1 MKPVLAD
8 TSYYVA
14 LLSDAD
20 ENHSIAIEWST
31 NLLGRVVVTEY
42 ILVELASMLSGSQ
55 DRKLVASFIKQ
66 LLADET
72 TVFVPASRSL
82 FDQGLELFA
91 SRPDKRWS
99 LVDCISFAVMKKRR
113 LTDALTADHH
123 FQQAGFRA
131 LLL

>member
-72 TVFVPASRSL
+72 TVLVPASRSL

-91 SRPDKRWS
+91 SRPDKRWL